1 MEINTQLSED
11 QDFDHAVNHAQMM
24 WRQAYKQECAR
35 RHVDMEWNEAQ
46 ANEAL
51 AAGIKQ
57 DRIDEQR
64 YQVKLANDAVQE
76 SKQDAND
83 QFWGRVFFIGTGA
96 LVLIVLAFLYQIMK
110 G

>member
-1 MEINTQLSED
+1 
-11 QDFDHAVNHAQMM
+11 
-24 WRQAYKQECAR
+24 
-35 RHVDMEWNEAQ
+35 MEWNEAQ

-64 YQVKLANDAVQE
+64 YQVKLANDAAQE

>member
-1 MEINTQLSED
+1 MDNTQLSDD
-11 QDFDHAVNHAQMM
+11 QDFEHAVNHAQMM

-64 YQVKLANDAVQE
+64 YQAKLANDAERQRKADV
-76 SKQDAND
+76 NT
-83 QFWGRVFFIGTGA
+83 QFWHSIKTVV
-96 LVLIVLAFLYQIMK
+96 LVITLAAIAVYLLIHW

>member
-1 MEINTQLSED
+1 MSDTLQSDD
-11 QDFDHAVNHAQMM
+11 QDFEHAVAHAQMM

-35 RHVDMEWNEAQ
+35 RHADMEWNEAQ

-64 YQVKLANDAVQE
+64 YQVKLANDAEQQRKYQKNV
-76 SKQDAND
+76 D
-83 QFWGRVFFIGTGA
+83 FWQSIKNVVIAILLAA
-96 LVLIVLAFLYQIMK
+96 LAVYLLIHW

>member
-1 MEINTQLSED
+1 MNNTQLSDD
-11 QDFDHAVNHAQMM
+11 QDFDHAVAHAQMM

-51 AAGIKQ
+51 AAGIEQ
-57 DRIDEQR
+57 DRIDEHR
-64 YQVKLANDAVQE
+64 YQVKLVNEAGRQRKADVNA
-76 SKQDAND
+76 
-83 QFWGRVFFIGTGA
+83 QFWQSIKTVV
-96 LVLIVLAFLYQIMK
+96 LVITLAAIAVYLLIHW

>member
-1 MEINTQLSED
+1 MSNTFDEEAFVREIT
-11 QDFDHAVNHAQMM
+11 HAQMM
-24 WRQAYKQECAR
+24 HRDHYKQECAR
-35 RHVDMEWNEAQ
+35 RHADMKWNEAQ

-64 YQVKLANDAVQE
+64 YQVKLANDVAQE
-76 SKQDAND
+76 SKQDASD

>member
-1 MEINTQLSED
+1 MRSEHD
-11 QDFDHAVNHAQMM
+11 
-24 WRQAYKQECAR
+24 
-35 RHVDMEWNEAQ
+35 
-46 ANEAL
+46 ANMAL
-51 AAGIKQ
+51 VIMAAQ

-64 YQVKLANDAVQE
+64 YQVKLANEAAQE

-83 QFWGRVFFIGTGA
+83 KFWGHVFFVGTGA

>member
-1 MEINTQLSED
+1 MSNTFDEEAFVREIT
-11 QDFDHAVNHAQMM
+11 HAQMM
-24 WRQAYKQECAR
+24 HRDHYKQECAR
-35 RHVDMEWNEAQ
+35 RHADMKWNEAQ

-51 AAGIKQ
+51 VAGIKQ
-57 DRIDEQR
+57 DRIDEQH
-64 YQVKLANDAVQE
+64 YQVKLANAAVQE

-83 QFWGRVFFIGTGA
+83 QFWSRVFFVGTGA

>member
-1 MEINTQLSED
+1 MSNTFDEEAFVREIT
-11 QDFDHAVNHAQMM
+11 HAQMM
-24 WRQAYKQECAR
+24 HRDHYKQECAR

-64 YQVKLANDAVQE
+64 YQVKLANEAGRQRKADVNA
-76 SKQDAND
+76 
-83 QFWGRVFFIGTGA
+83 QFWQSIKTVV
-96 LVLIVLAFLYQIMK
+96 LVITLAAIAVYLLIHW

>member
-1 MEINTQLSED
+1 
-11 QDFDHAVNHAQMM
+11 
-24 WRQAYKQECAR
+24 
-35 RHVDMEWNEAQ
+35 MEWNEAQ

-64 YQVKLANDAVQE
+64 YQVKLANDAEQQR
-76 SKQDAND
+76 KHQKNID
-83 QFWGRVFFIGTGA
+83 FWQSIKNVVIAILLAATSIY
-96 LVLIVLAFLYQIMK
+96 LLIHW

>member
-1 MEINTQLSED
+1 MSNTFDEEAFVREIT
-11 QDFDHAVNHAQMM
+11 HAQMM
-24 WRQAYKQECAR
+24 HRDHYKQECAR
-35 RHVDMEWNEAQ
+35 RHADMEWNEAQ

-64 YQVKLANDAVQE
+64 YQVKLANDAERQR
-76 SKQDAND
+76 KADANT
-83 QFWGRVFFIGTGA
+83 QFWHSIKSVVLVIA
-96 LVLIVLAFLYQIMK
+96 LAASALFTLIKIA

>member
-1 MEINTQLSED
+1 MRSEHD
-11 QDFDHAVNHAQMM
+11 
-24 WRQAYKQECAR
+24 
-35 RHVDMEWNEAQ
+35 
-46 ANEAL
+46 ANMAL
-51 AAGIKQ
+51 VIMAAQ

-64 YQVKLANDAVQE
+64 YQVKLANKAKQE

-83 QFWGRVFFIGTGA
+83 QFWGRVFFVGTGA